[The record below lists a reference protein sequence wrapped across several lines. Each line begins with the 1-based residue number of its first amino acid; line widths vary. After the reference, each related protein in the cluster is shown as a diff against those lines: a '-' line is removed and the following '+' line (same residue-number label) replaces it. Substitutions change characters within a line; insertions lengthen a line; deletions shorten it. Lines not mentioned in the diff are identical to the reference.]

1 MNSNY
6 FFSGEF
12 GESNVGVASEIG
24 AKMGKIIRMVR
35 LIRLLRLSKALEKQS
50 KTQTNES
57 NYKDVRKVI
66 FLNEREDLKASVK
79 KQLGITQQTT
89 SITHQVANKDAGL
102 DNPQIIS
109 KKNGIL
115 KHKILNPEKY

>member
-6 FFSGEF
+6 VFSGEF

-79 KQLGITQQTT
+79 I
-89 SITHQVANKDAGL
+89 
-102 DNPQIIS
+102 
-109 KKNGIL
+109 
-115 KHKILNPEKY
+115 